1 MDPEFLTLS
10 ESLVDELVGA
20 VGLSKRPFWH
30 ALAWRLFRKI
40 TDRVAA
46 LGVTFDRLVEHEGLP
61 AGSEWALAQFCT
73 PILVD
78 GQENIPSSGP
88 LLVISNHPGAYDGL
102 VIFSKLVR
110 KDICWVAS
118 EIPFFEHLPNT
129 RAHMLFASRVDVSKR
144 MLVLRAAIRHLRSGG
159 TLVYFGAGHR
169 DPDPAVYPHAGKMML
184 TWLEGINFL
193 IEHVPGLTL
202 LPCVVSGVV
211 SRKWARHPIALLRSQ
226 QIDKQRLSEFG
237 QVITQLL
244 SPGKFLVS
252 PKISFGAPILTT
264 SMLPEIIAH
273 ERNLLVVHCEKY
285 GGEPGL

>member
-1 MDPEFLTLS
+1 MDPEFITLS
-10 ESLVDELVGA
+10 ESLVNELVGA
-20 VGLSKRPFWH
+20 VGLPKRPFWH

-40 TDRVAA
+40 TDRLAM
-46 LGVTFDRLVEHEGLP
+46 LGLTFDRLVGSEGLP
-61 AGSEWALAQFCT
+61 AGSAWALTRFCT

-78 GQENIPSSGP
+78 GQENVPSTGP

-110 KDICWVAS
+110 KDICWVAT
-118 EIPFFEHLPNT
+118 EIPFFKHLPNT
-129 RAHMLFASRVDVSKR
+129 RSHMLFASRVDVSNR
-144 MLVLRAAIRHLRSGG
+144 MLVMRTAIRHLRSGG

-184 TWLEGINFL
+184 NWLEGISF
-193 IEHVPGLTL
+193 IREHVPGLTL

-211 SRKWARHPIALLRSQ
+211 SQKWARHPVTLLRSQ

-252 PKISFGAPILTT
+252 PKISFGAPILTPN
-264 SMLPEIIAH
+264 SLPEIIAH
-273 ERNLLVVHCEKY
+273 EQELLVAHCQKY